1 MRYRATGPLIIGLLG
16 LVLCAADKPPA
27 ANAPWPAGRRVGTN
41 SQAKDSSRTSGRQ
54 PATKPAADRTDP
66 AAQRRQREEAALL
79 RRLRV
84 CDKLAEI
91 ALQTR
96 DEQLQ
101 RLAERLEEQ
110 ARRVYEERMARP
122 IVEKPALESDQK
134 VLDRHMGPASPGRL
148 SDLFSTRSPAE
159 QKGLE
164 AARREVR
171 P

>member
-1 MRYRATGPLIIGLLG
+1 MRYRATWPLIVGLLG
-16 LVLCAADKPPA
+16 LLLCAADKPA
-27 ANAPWPAGRRVGTN
+27 ANTPSPGGRRQGTN
-41 SQAKDSSRTSGRQ
+41 SQAKDPSRTSGRQ
-54 PATKPAADRTDP
+54 PAAKPAADKTDA

-122 IVEKPALESDQK
+122 IVDKPAFESDHK
-134 VLDRHMGPASPGRL
+134 VLERHLGPASPGRL
-148 SDLFSTRSPAE
+148 SDLFSTRPPAE
-159 QKGLE
+159 PKGLE